1 MIPAQSIEGE
11 ESLSMT
17 KGVVLTL
24 AALALAAPA
33 QAQESP
39 TVDPDHFM
47 TVLKDAGYPAEN
59 FSHEKDYRQLL
70 VSKPGSHQ
78 FLVEMYDCENGKTC
92 NSMEFF
98 VTFPMDHPPTREA
111 IAAYTGPHEGAT
123 LDTDRRGA
131 PRMVMD
137 VFLPDEGLTDAAFLE
152 QVASFETMMTGFN
165 NFLSGKPAAP
175 PPEQTA
181 AAGEAPVAAPAADAS

>member
-1 MIPAQSIEGE
+1 M
-11 ESLSMT
+11 L
-17 KGVVLTL
+17 KRVVFTL
-24 AALALAAPA
+24 AALALAMPA
-33 QAQESP
+33 HAQEAP
-39 TVDPDHFM
+39 TVDPDHLLD
-47 TVLKDAGYPAEN
+47 VLKGAGYPAEN

-70 VSKPGSHQ
+70 ISKPGFHQ
-78 FLVEMYDCENGKTC
+78 YLVEMYDCEDGKTC
-92 NSMEFF
+92 NTMEFF

-152 QVASFETMMTGFN
+152 QVHSFETMMAGFN
-165 NFLSGKPAAP
+165 NFLAGKPAEDAP
-175 PPEQTA
+175 AQAA
-181 AAGEAPVAAPAADAS
+181 AAGDAAPAPAGTS